1 MPQPAPDAPTLC
13 WSTGRSRTTA
23 NWSRIH
29 DRSWSSF
36 VHWLNPDKPAAS
48 KEVRP
53 YVGGTLEHG
62 RRSIRTVEQR
72 FFLTLDADYADVDF
86 PLDVEDVLEG
96 VPYVIHTTWR
106 HTTEAHR
113 YRLVIPLS
121 RGVEPN
127 EYKELSWTV
136 MNRLDGKRFD
146 VTTAQAERFMWSPS
160 SADPATYYWE
170 SANAQAPYLPV
181 DEWLDGLHGPSD
193 APAARGQANPPPT
206 PPATGSEAHTPPA
219 ATAEDKERALEILAQ
234 ACYQVEHVYESEE
247 FAGRNEA
254 VFHLMPLLF
263 RFCKAGAL
271 DEDLVKEALWES
283 AQKVQADEP
292 YERTEFYASVRSARQ
307 YAEETG
313 PALPETTPTKMAQD
327 DFKDV
332 EPEVDL
338 WTLTPRLRHV
348 KQAADKMGRN
358 PFALLACLLTRIL
371 AEAPAG
377 IYLPGSE
384 DGAIG
389 NRAALN
395 LGVALVGTSGQG
407 KTSIIRNSASLL
419 GPRDTIEGHP
429 STGQG
434 LIQTYLR
441 PDEDGNNVLIDDP
454 RAFFF
459 EDEIEKLGALGV
471 DTGSTLFGEIRT
483 MLTGGSTG
491 TNNATRERQRTL
503 NAGSYNFQLVL
514 GVQPS
519 KAGVLLDGQ
528 DAGTPQRFIWAQVTA
543 PDEALRSRDRPPWP
557 GQLEWDD
564 SFFMPLEVLD
574 PIVTYPDWILEELEE
589 HDYKVAQ
596 EGLQGGEL
604 SRFGHQNLLRL
615 KVAAGVAFLHESIV
629 IEDPHVEIADIILA
643 ASKKTQMEC
652 EQIVRKIAF
661 EKKKAAKHTD
671 ERVTEEIREDKL
683 TKLVG
688 NARGHLLRADGEW
701 VGWHKGLRPAARDRT
716 EYGDSVWEA
725 IAEMEDVE
733 CEEEKRGQVLH
744 RKARIVNERT

>member
-1 MPQPAPDAPTLC
+1 MPVPDARTLS
-13 WSTGRSRTTA
+13 WSRARTKTSA
-23 NWSRIH
+23 NWPAVH
-29 DRSWSSF
+29 EQPWSQF
-36 VHWLNPDKPAAS
+36 VRWLELDKPATT

-53 YVGGTLEHG
+53 YVGGTFHNG

-86 PLDVEDVLEG
+86 PLDVADILDG

-106 HTTEAHR
+106 HTFEAHR

-121 RGVEPN
+121 RGIEPN
-127 EYKELSWTV
+127 EYKELAWTV

-160 SADPATYYWE
+160 TADAATYYWE

-181 DEWLDGLHGPSD
+181 DEWLDGQHGTSESPTD
-193 APAARGQANPPPT
+193 HGRGNTPPT
-206 PPATGSEAHTPPA
+206 PRATGSEALTAP
-219 ATAEDKERALEILAQ
+219 TAEDKDRALEILAQ
-234 ACYQVEHVYESEE
+234 ACYQVEHVYESDE

-271 DEDLVKEALWES
+271 DEGLVKEALWES
-283 AQKVQADEP
+283 AQKVQANEP
-292 YERTEFYASVRSARQ
+292 YERAEFNASIRSARQ

-313 PALPETTPTKMAQD
+313 PMLPETTPTKMAQA
-327 DFKDV
+327 DFADV
-332 EPEVDL
+332 EAAVDL

-358 PFALLACLLTRIL
+358 PFALLACLLARIL

-407 KTSIIRNSASLL
+407 KTSIIRNSGSLL
-419 GPRDTIEGHP
+419 GPRNTIEGHP

-434 LIQTYLR
+434 LIQTYLK
-441 PDEDGNNVLIDDP
+441 PDDDGNNVLINDP

-483 MLTGGSTG
+483 MLTGGATG
-491 TNNATRERQRTL
+491 TNNATRERQRFL
-503 NAGSYNFQLVL
+503 PAGSYNFQLVL
-514 GVQPS
+514 GVQPA

-543 PDEALRSRDRPPWP
+543 PNEALRSRDRPEWP
-557 GQLEWDD
+557 GQLDWDD
-564 SFFMPLEVLD
+564 TFFTTLEFLD

-589 HDYKVAQ
+589 HDFRVAQ

-615 KVAAGVAFLHESIV
+615 KVAAGVAFLHESTA
-629 IEDPHVEIADIILA
+629 IEDPHIEIADIILA

-652 EQIVRKIAF
+652 EQIVRKMAF

-671 ERVTEEIREDKL
+671 ERVDEEIRADKL
-683 TKLVG
+683 VKLVK
-688 NARGHLLRADGEW
+688 NARGHLLDANGGW
-701 VGWHKGLRPAARDRT
+701 VTWHRLRPAARDRA

-725 IAEMEDVE
+725 LTEMDGVE
-733 CEEEKRGQVLH
+733 CEEEKRGQVVH
-744 RKARIVNERT
+744 RKARIKSE